1 MLHMWLVLSILA
13 CGPKSD
19 DSASSGAGDFSWSA
33 GQFNFE
39 TTEANDECLGG
50 ALEALFMPEGPA
62 TPHPFE
68 YPIYL
73 PSYDEL
79 PVSYTVDLREPF
91 VQMPV
96 TVDSPDARIL
106 QIRGSVMSS
115 VELGRAAYGDC
126 VVTMTVDADILPTSA
141 TEAFGNAT
149 ITISNPRGDDG
160 RCPVFDDEDC
170 DVTLQLTATRR

>member
-1 MLHMWLVLSILA
+1 MWLTLFILA
-13 CGPKSD
+13 CSPKSED
-19 DSASSGAGDFSWSA
+19 TATSGIEEFTWTA
-33 GQFNFE
+33 GQFSFE

-50 ALEALFMPEGPA
+50 ALEVLFMPDGPG

-96 TVDSPDARIL
+96 TVDSPDERVL
-106 QIRGSVMSS
+106 QVRGSVMSA

-126 VVTMTVDADILPTSA
+126 VVTMTVDADILPTSS
-141 TEAFGNAT
+141 TEAAGNAT
-149 ITISNPRGDDG
+149 LTISNPRGDDG
-160 RCPVFDDEDC
+160 RCPIFDDEDC
-170 DVTLQLTATRR
+170 DVTLQLSAIRR